1 MTYLGKFGKEKERL
15 MRQYHEKYMM
25 VVFVLVTVGAFMGV
39 RSFAETGDFL
49 SPISV
54 VAGVDG
60 KVLYIAE
67 ATAKQVAVFDIAS
80 GKVTKVISVGEN
92 PVGLEISA
100 DGSKLYVTSAVASG
114 KVQIIDVRD
123 GIVTDSIAV
132 GHTPVAVVES
142 PDGKTLFVCN
152 RYNNNIGVID
162 LSSKKQA
169 AVIAVAREPVA
180 AALTSAGK
188 FLFVANHL
196 PAGPANVDYCASVIS
211 VIDTAE
217 NKVIKNIELPNG
229 STNVRGITISPD
241 GRNAYVTHLL
251 ARYQFPVTYLEK
263 GWINT
268 NAMTIIDAP
277 ERRFIN
283 TVLIDDVDLG
293 GANPYGVACTSDG
306 KNILIAHG
314 GSYELSV
321 IDRKGLHRRLLPA
334 ETARKF
340 ISEIHSGG
348 GRKFSDPSY
357 CAEDI
362 PNDLTFLSG
371 IRRRI
376 KLDGIGPRGLAAI
389 GTKVYIAEYFTDSIG
404 VVDIEA
410 SAQRAVKSVPLGE
423 TKPATFIRKGEVL
436 FNDASLSYQK
446 WNSCTSCHTG
456 DGRASALNWDLLND
470 GVANPKNIRSLLLSH
485 KTPPSMITGVREN
498 AEAAV
503 RSGIRY
509 IQFASTTERKAQA
522 IDAYLKSLKP
532 IASPYLVNGKLSK
545 AAMNGEKL
553 FSKAGCVLCH
563 SQPLY
568 TNMSKYDIGT
578 STEQDYNKEFD
589 TPTLI
594 EVWRT
599 APYLHDGRAVTIQEV
614 LTKFNKDDRH
624 GRTSELTDEQIKEL
638 AEFVLSL

>member
-1 MTYLGKFGKEKERL
+1 

-25 VVFVLVTVGAFMGV
+25 LVCVLLSVVAFMGG
-39 RSFAETGDFL
+39 RSFAEKGDYL

-54 VAGVDG
+54 VADVDG
-60 KVLYIAE
+60 KVIYIAE
-67 ATAKQVAVFDIAS
+67 STANQVAVFDIFS
-80 GKVTKVISVGEN
+80 GKVIKTISVGEN
-92 PVGLEISA
+92 PVGLDISS
-100 DGSKLYVTSAVASG
+100 DGSKLYVTSAAASG
-114 KVQIIDVRD
+114 KVQIIDIRD
-123 GIVTDSIAV
+123 GIVTDSIAT

-142 PDGKTLFVCN
+142 PDGKTLYVCN
-152 RYNNNIGVID
+152 QYNDNISVID
-162 LSSKKQA
+162 LSSKKQVA
-169 AVIAVAREPVA
+169 AIAVAREPVA
-180 AALTSAGK
+180 VAVTSDGK
-188 FLFVANHL
+188 ILLVVNHL
-196 PAGPANVDYCASVIS
+196 PAGAANGDYVASVIS
-211 VIDTAE
+211 VIDTAAK
-217 NKVIKNIELPNG
+217 KVIKNIELPNG
-229 STNVRGITISPD
+229 STNVRGITISAD
-241 GRNAYVTHLL
+241 GRNAYVTHVL

-268 NAMTIIDAP
+268 NAMTIIDVP
-277 ERRFIN
+277 ERSFVN
-283 TVLIDDVDLG
+283 TVLVDDVDLG
-293 GANPYGVACTSDG
+293 GANPYGIACTFDD
-306 KNILIAHG
+306 KKILIVHG

-321 IDRKGLHRRLLPA
+321 IDREGLHRRLLPA
-334 ETARKF
+334 GSARNF
-340 ISEIHSGG
+340 ASEIHSGG
-348 GRKFSDPSY
+348 GRKFSDSSY
-357 CAEDI
+357 SAEDV
-362 PNDLTFLSG
+362 PNDLTFLAG

-376 KLDGIGPRGLAAI
+376 KLDGIGPRGLAVI

-404 VVDIEA
+404 VVDIDLL
-410 SAQRAVKSVPLGE
+410 AQPAVQSIPLG
-423 TKPATFIRKGEVL
+423 KSKSATFVRKGEVL

-485 KTPPSMITGVREN
+485 KTPPAMITGVREN
-498 AEAAV
+498 AEVAV

-545 AAMNGEKL
+545 AAENGEKL
-553 FSKAGCVLCH
+553 FSKAGCGLCH
-563 SQPLY
+563 SRPLY

-578 STEQDYNKEFD
+578 STEQDDNKEFD

-614 LTKFNKDDRH
+614 LTKFNKNDRH
-624 GRTSELTDEQIKEL
+624 GHTSELTDKEIEEL
-638 AEFVLSL
+638 ATFVLSL

>member
-1 MTYLGKFGKEKERL
+1 
-15 MRQYHEKYMM
+15 MRQYHGKYVML
-25 VVFVLVTVGAFMGV
+25 VCVLLTVEAFMDG
-39 RSFAETGDFL
+39 RSFAETSDFL
-49 SPISV
+49 SPISI

-67 ATAKQVAVFDIAS
+67 ATANQIAVFDIATS
-80 GKVTKVISVGEN
+80 KVVKVISVGEN
-92 PVGLEISA
+92 PAGLDISA
-100 DGSKLYVTSAVASG
+100 DGSKLYVTSAVPAG

-123 GIVTDSIAV
+123 GSVTGSITV

-142 PDGKTLFVCN
+142 TDGKTLYICN
-152 RYNNNIGVID
+152 QFNNNVGVVD
-162 LSSKKQA
+162 LISKKQV
-169 AVIAVAREPVA
+169 AVIAVVREPVA
-180 AALTSAGK
+180 AALTSDGK
-188 FLFVANHL
+188 ILLVVNHL

-211 VIDTAE
+211 VIDTAA
-217 NKVIKNIELPNG
+217 KKLIKNIELPDG

-241 GRNAYVTHLL
+241 GMNAYVTQVL

-268 NAMTIIDAP
+268 NAMTIIDVP
-277 ERRFIN
+277 GLKFVN

-306 KNILIAHG
+306 KNILIIHG

-334 ETARKF
+334 ESARRF
-340 ISEIHSGG
+340 SSEIHSGG
-348 GRKFSDPSY
+348 GRKLFDSSY
-357 CAEDI
+357 SAGDV
-362 PNDLTFLSG
+362 PNDLTFMAG

-376 KLDGIGPRGLAAI
+376 KLEGIGPRGLAVI
-389 GTKVYIAEYFTDSIG
+389 GTKAYVAEYFTDSIG
-404 VVDIEA
+404 VVDIGA
-410 SAQRAVKSVPLGE
+410 SAQPAVKSIPLGK
-423 TKPATFIRKGEVL
+423 TKSATFIRKGEVL
-436 FNDASLSYQK
+436 FNDASLSYQM

-470 GVANPKNIRSLLLSH
+470 GVANPKNIRSMLLSH
-485 KTPPSMITGVREN
+485 KTPPAMITGVREN
-498 AEAAV
+498 AEVAV

-532 IASPYLVNGKLSK
+532 ISSPYLVNGELSE
-545 AAMNGEKL
+545 AAQKGKKL
-553 FSKAGCVLCH
+553 FSKAGCLLCH

-578 STEQDYNKEFD
+578 STEQDDNQEYD

-599 APYLHDGRAVTIQEV
+599 APYLHDGRAVTIKDV

-624 GRTSELTDEQIKEL
+624 GRTSELTDKEIEEL
-638 AEFVLSL
+638 AAFVLSL

>member
-1 MTYLGKFGKEKERL
+1 

-25 VVFVLVTVGAFMGV
+25 LVCVLLSVVAFMGG
-39 RSFAETGDFL
+39 RSFAEKGDYL

-54 VAGVDG
+54 VADVDG
-60 KVLYIAE
+60 KVIYIAE
-67 ATAKQVAVFDIAS
+67 STANQVAVFDIFS
-80 GKVTKVISVGEN
+80 GKVIKTISVGEN
-92 PVGLEISA
+92 PVGLDISS
-100 DGSKLYVTSAVASG
+100 DGSKLYVTSAAASG
-114 KVQIIDVRD
+114 KVQIIDIRD
-123 GIVTDSIAV
+123 GIVTDSIAT

-142 PDGKTLFVCN
+142 PDGKTLYVCN
-152 RYNNNIGVID
+152 QYNNNIVVID
-162 LSSKKQA
+162 LSSKKQVA
-169 AVIAVAREPVA
+169 AIAVVREPVA
-180 AALTSAGK
+180 GAITLDGK
-188 FLFVANHL
+188 YLFVANHL
-196 PAGPANVDYCASVIS
+196 PAGPANAGYCASVIS
-211 VIDTAE
+211 VIDTAAK
-217 NKVIKNIELPNG
+217 KVIKNIELPNG

-268 NAMTIIDAP
+268 NAMTIIDVP
-277 ERRFIN
+277 ERSFVN
-283 TVLIDDVDLG
+283 TVLVDDVDLG
-293 GANPYGVACTSDG
+293 GANPYGVACTADG
-306 KNILIAHG
+306 KNILIVHG

-348 GRKFSDPSY
+348 GRKFSDSSY
-357 CAEDI
+357 TAEDV

-376 KLDGIGPRGLAAI
+376 KLEGIGPRGLAVI
-389 GTKVYIAEYFTDSIG
+389 GTKVYVAEYFTDSIG
-404 VVDIEA
+404 VVDIDPL
-410 SAQRAVKSVPLGE
+410 AQPAVQSIPLGKRR
-423 TKPATFIRKGEVL
+423 TATFVRKGEVL

-485 KTPPSMITGVREN
+485 KTPPAMITGVREN
-498 AEAAV
+498 AEVAV

-545 AAMNGEKL
+545 AAEKGQKL
-553 FSKAGCVLCH
+553 FSKAGCGLCH

-578 STEQDYNKEFD
+578 GTEQDDNKEFD

-614 LTKFNKDDRH
+614 LTKFNKNDRH
-624 GRTSELTDEQIKEL
+624 GRTSELTDKEIEEL
-638 AEFVLSL
+638 AAFLLSL